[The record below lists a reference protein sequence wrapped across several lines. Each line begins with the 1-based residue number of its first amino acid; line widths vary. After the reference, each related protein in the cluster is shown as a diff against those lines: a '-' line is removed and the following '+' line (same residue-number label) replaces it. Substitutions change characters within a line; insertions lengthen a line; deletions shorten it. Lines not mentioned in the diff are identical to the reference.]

1 MQEKFIFSYL
11 NKDQNGLFRDLTLT
25 ANQSLIEFWP
35 SHKQFKH
42 SYQNIIKDIFLSKK
56 INSFVTMPFQSFF
69 YYLDKYPF
77 TSSTIYHVIIPSSSI
92 CYYSMN
98 YLEKLKQKYEN
109 VYLYALLTDSLE
121 ANSPHLNYVRD
132 KLSSNVWA
140 KVLTYDKYDAKK
152 YGFTWFGYTY
162 YSSFDFVSPSQQ
174 TSDLYF
180 VGYDKGNRASLI
192 GKIFDTLESQGVD
205 CNFKMVS
212 NHADTFVNGSQLAYT
227 RKKQTYPEVVADVK
241 SSKCILEVLQEHQ
254 QAQSIRYFEAIVY
267 NKKLLTNNV
276 HIKELPYYDPRYMYY
291 FQSVDDIDPCWIK
304 SDYTVDYKYHGE
316 FSPVHLV
323 DFIKQLEKEKV

>member
-11 NKDQNGLFRDLTLT
+11 NKDQNGLFRDLTLD

-35 SHKQFKH
+35 SHKLFKH
-42 SYQNIIKDIFLSKK
+42 SFPNTIKDIFLSKK

-77 TSSTIYHVIIPSSSI
+77 ASSTIYRVIIPSSSI
-92 CYYSMN
+92 CYYSMH

-109 VYLYALLTDSLE
+109 VYLYALLTDSIE
-121 ANSPHLNYVRD
+121 ADSPHLNYVRD
-132 KLSSNVWA
+132 KLSSKVWN
-140 KVLTYDKYDAKK
+140 KVLTYDKYDAQK

-162 YSSFDFVSPSQQ
+162 YSSFDFVSPSQH

-180 VGYDKGNRASLI
+180 VGYDKGNRGSLI
-192 GKIFDTLESQGVD
+192 GEIFDTLESQGVN
-205 CNFKMVS
+205 CNFKVVS
-212 NHADTFVNGSQLAYT
+212 NHADTYVNGSKLAYT

-241 SSKCILEVLQEHQ
+241 SSQCILEVLQENQ
-254 QAQSIRYFEAIVY
+254 QAQSIRYFEAIIY

-276 HIKELPYYDPRYMYY
+276 HIKELPYYDPRYMHY
-291 FQSVDDIDPCWIK
+291 FQSVEDIDPSWIK
-304 SDYTVDYKYHGE
+304 SDYTIDYKYHGE

-323 DFIKQLEKEKV
+323 DFIKELEKEKV